1 MNQIGISKIKEEEIK
16 HIKTRTI
23 LEKINSK
30 YIIKKI
36 FDNLLKRISLDIINY
51 NKKNKNRIKYTFKR
65 LQKIF

>member
-30 YIIKKI
+30 YIIKKN
-36 FDNLLKRISLDIINY
+36 FDNLQKRISLDIIKY
-51 NKKNKNRIKYTFKR
+51 NKK
-65 LQKIF
+65 